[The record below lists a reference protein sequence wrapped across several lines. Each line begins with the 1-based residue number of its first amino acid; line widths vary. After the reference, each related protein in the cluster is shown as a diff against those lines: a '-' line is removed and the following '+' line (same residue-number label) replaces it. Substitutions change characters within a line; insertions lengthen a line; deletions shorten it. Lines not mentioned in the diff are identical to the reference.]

1 MDALRV
7 HFFIHILAEILTAQN
22 MNFKS
27 ILETAIAVLVGLMLF
42 ELVGKSIVNKVNTFE
57 A

>member
-1 MDALRV
+1 MDTLRV
-7 HFFIHILAEILTAQN
+7 LFFIHILAEILTAQN